1 MVHARSHAH
10 VSYHTPTALDGF
22 WEQTRLLYSPFETG
36 LKTSSSEVYLHEMP
50 GGQYSNLKFQASSLG
65 LGQEWERVKRAY
77 AAANRA
83 MGDII
88 KVRR

>member
-1 MVHARSHAH
+1 M
-10 VSYHTPTALDGF
+10 
-22 WEQTRLLYSPFETG
+22 LYAPFENG

-88 KVRR
+88 KVVFWYKACWVLSVSTSLGAVLPLYP